1 MTVEAAHGRR
11 PKGRARL
18 GARQRCPRTDEGSG
32 PPALRVMESLLSY
45 PAASIQ
51 GCLFSRD

>member
-1 MTVEAAHGRR
+1 MTVEAAQGRR